1 MNKEESIVRNLD
13 RVRERMAAAAQRA
26 GRAPD
31 EVTLVAVSKT
41 HPVHIVEEAYR
52 AGVRDFGE
60 NRVNEANAKIPSF
73 QKRVDSGELVRW
85 HMIGHLQRRKA
96 RFAVV
101 LFDMIHSVDSLR
113 LAERINRMAEEYEKT
128 VRVLLEVNVSGEASK
143 HGYEL
148 SSADGSGGHEAFVSE
163 VERIL
168 ALPFL
173 RVQGLMTMAPVVTY
187 PDQARPV
194 FVAVREL
201 RDDLVRRFPSAG
213 WHHLSMGMTDD
224 FEPAIEEGATIV
236 RIGRA
241 IFGEREF

>member
-1 MNKEESIVRNLD
+1 MNEEESIVKNLA
-13 RVRERMAAAAQRA
+13 RVRERIAAAARRA

-41 HPVHIVEEAYR
+41 HPVHKVEDAYR

-60 NRVNEANAKIPSF
+60 NRVREANAKIPSF
-73 QKRVDSGELVRW
+73 RERVDSGELVRW

-96 RFAVV
+96 RSAVV

-113 LAERINRMAEEYEKT
+113 LAERINRMAEAYEKT
-128 VRVLLEVNVSGEASK
+128 VPVLLEVNVSGEASK

-148 SSADGSGGHEAFVSE
+148 ASSDGAGGHEVFVSE
-163 VERIL
+163 VEQML

-173 RVQGLMTMAPVVTY
+173 RVQGLMTMAPVVAH
-187 PDQARPV
+187 PDQARPF

-201 RDDLVRRFPSAG
+201 RDDLARRFPSAG

-241 IFGEREF
+241 IFGERKL

>member
-1 MNKEESIVRNLD
+1 MSEEESIVRNLA
-13 RVRERMAAAAQRA
+13 RVRERMAAAAQRV

-31 EVTLVAVSKT
+31 EITLVGVSKT

-52 AGVRDFGE
+52 AGVREFGE
-60 NRVNEANAKIPSF
+60 NRVREANAKIPGF
-73 QKRVDSGELVRW
+73 QERVDSGELVRW

-96 RFAVV
+96 RIAVA

-113 LAERINRMAEEYEKT
+113 LAERINRIAKEYEKI
-128 VRVLLEVNVSGEASK
+128 VPVLLEVNVSGEANK
-143 HGYEL
+143 HGFEL
-148 SSADGSGGHEAFVSE
+148 SGAERSGGHGAFVSE
-163 VERIL
+163 VERML

-194 FVAVREL
+194 FIAVREL

-241 IFGEREF
+241 IFGEREL